1 MYGTWFGTTFI
12 GVLALVAL
20 IGLFVAASP
29 LFAVLVVLLVLAF
42 VASLVVL
49 RRGVRAR
56 PGGRSDAAVA
66 SRSSATSGRSTYSGG
81 PVAPPHSGGEPV
93 SGEGHASGG
102 ETAGQ
107 RASARR

>member
-1 MYGTWFGTTFI
+1 MYGTWFATTFI
-12 GVLALVAL
+12 GVLALAVL

-29 LFAVLVVLLVLAF
+29 LFAVLFVLLALAF

-56 PGGRSDAAVA
+56 AGGLSDAAA
-66 SRSSATSGRSTYSGG
+66 SRSSATSGRSTYAGV
-81 PVAPPHSGGEPV
+81 PAAPPHSGGEPV

>member
-20 IGLFVAASP
+20 IGLFVLASP
-29 LFAVLVVLLVLAF
+29 LFAVIFVLLALAF
-42 VASLVVL
+42 LASMIVF
-49 RRGVRAR
+49 RRGLQARAR
-56 PGGRSDAAVA
+56 GARGGRV
-66 SRSSATSGRSTYSGG
+66 TSGSKTAVGDSAHAGG
-81 PVAPPHSGGEPV
+81 PPRPRSGGEPV